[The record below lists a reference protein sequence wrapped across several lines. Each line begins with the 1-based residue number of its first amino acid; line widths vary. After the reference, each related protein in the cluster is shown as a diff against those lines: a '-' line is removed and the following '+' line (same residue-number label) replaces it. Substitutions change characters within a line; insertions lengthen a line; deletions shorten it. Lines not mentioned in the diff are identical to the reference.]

1 MQGGAPVNNL
11 YGGAPASQPPMGQD
25 PLSSYSPTSPVAPR
39 QSSPV
44 LPGLSDVGSIKA
56 QSSNILGED
65 TAVGPPPSAP
75 DDLPPD
81 HEATRV
87 QPHPSTPYSSGSR
100 QEDLGRLDPNW
111 IKIRRIADGQEIGPV
126 SLKEVRSLYVHGK
139 ISLDDEYTGP
149 EIEWSPIRDVRPLL
163 DILQRTPQL
172 SQRGKSGG
180 GGTSSSSS
188 KSGLWAALILFLVL
202 GGLGGGGYYVY
213 KQRKG
218 KSKKNNNNNSGYVVP
233 ADILTQWINQW
244 KKRYPSVKSNAGQSK
259 DFTAR
264 GLKNMARDQKASYRK
279 AISLFRRALI
289 ANPKNRRALGALA
302 IARVWRPTTY
312 EGTRN
317 ARELKQNQYEVL
329 LRRKTKTHAD
339 PLMKAAY
346 ALYLNGDPDRSLAL
360 VKKALRKASNDPLV
374 NIIAGYIYLNQQ
386 QDNKKARS
394 HLRRALK
401 RDKTWAR
408 ARILLSSIYLKTS
421 HYFRAERLLKPLLKQ
436 RHPEA
441 YHQQAIILLHT
452 GRFESGR
459 KILQKALARRANYH
473 TARLL
478 LAKSLYQLEQKPKA
492 ALRVLSQFKRRPGI
506 TPSLQLQIYLHR
518 GYANLLLGR
527 WRQVVRQILSIKKY
541 DKNKNYL
548 PGLFLIAQYWII
560 KGKPKKARKSLSKL
574 LARLPSD
581 VPLQTLD
588 AMVKEATGQQT
599 KAKALYQQLS
609 DQNTRYI
616 WPRLLLA
623 RAHIK
628 AKEYNKALL
637 QLKATLDVEPDLVK
651 NQLRPMTM
659 FVSPQVWQ
667 PLVNSFSKIRTSSR
681 SIYIAAGGI
690 AAYQMGNMRLASK
703 LLRRSLTMD
712 YKGLA
717 ANLYLA
723 QFYFDRKSYGKASR
737 HASRA
742 YRIYDQHAISTQ
754 LLGLVALKK
763 RQYKQAGEY
772 FSQVRKARPWF
783 ITSQVGLAAALLGQG
798 YSKDAKDEL
807 KPLLDT
813 YNFHHMLNRVL
824 LKLKH

>member
-1 MQGGAPVNNL
+1 M
-11 YGGAPASQPPMGQD
+11 
-25 PLSSYSPTSPVAPR
+25 
-39 QSSPV
+39 
-44 LPGLSDVGSIKA
+44 
-56 QSSNILGED
+56 
-65 TAVGPPPSAP
+65 
-75 DDLPPD
+75 
-81 HEATRV
+81 
-87 QPHPSTPYSSGSR
+87 
-100 QEDLGRLDPNW
+100 
-111 IKIRRIADGQEIGPV
+111 
-126 SLKEVRSLYVHGK
+126 
-139 ISLDDEYTGP
+139 
-149 EIEWSPIRDVRPLL
+149 
-163 DILQRTPQL
+163 

-180 GGTSSSSS
+180 GGTSSSS
-188 KSGLWAALILFLVL
+188 KSGLWAALILVLVL

-213 KQRKG
+213 TQKKG
-218 KSKKNNNNNSGYVVP
+218 KSKEKKTPGTYVVP

-244 KKRYPSVKSNAGQSK
+244 KKRYPSVKPNAGRSK

-264 GLKNMARDQKASYRK
+264 GLKSMARDQKASYRK

-289 ANPKNRRALGALA
+289 ANPKNHRALGALA
-302 IARVWRPTTY
+302 IARVWRPAIFK
-312 EGTRN
+312 GAKN
-317 ARELKQNQYEVL
+317 ARELKQNQFEVE

-339 PLMKAAY
+339 PLLKAAY
-346 ALYLNGDPDRSLAL
+346 ALYLNGDPERSLTL
-360 VKKALRKASNDPLV
+360 VKRALRKASHDPLV

-408 ARILLSSIYLKTS
+408 ARILLSTIYLKTS

-441 YHQQAIILLHT
+441 SHQQAVILLHT

-459 KILQKALARRANYH
+459 KMLQKALAHRPNYH

-478 LAKSLYQLEQKPKA
+478 LAQSLYQLEQKPKA
-492 ALRVLSQFKRRPGI
+492 ALRVLSQFKRRPGM
-506 TPSLQLQIYLHR
+506 TRSLQLQIYLHR

-541 DKNKNYL
+541 NKNYL
-548 PGLFLIAQYWII
+548 PGLLLIAQYWII
-560 KGKPKKARKSLSKL
+560 KGKPKKARMSLSKL

-588 AMVKEATGQQT
+588 AMVKEEIGQQK

-651 NQLRPMTM
+651 NQLRPMIM

-667 PLVNSFSKIRTSSR
+667 PLVNSFSKIRTNSR
-681 SIYIAAGGI
+681 SIYVAAGGI
-690 AAYQMGNMRLASK
+690 AAYQMGNMRLAAK
-703 LLRRSLTMD
+703 LLRRSLSMD

-723 QFYFDRKSYGKASR
+723 QLYFDRKNFGKASR

-754 LLGLVALKK
+754 LLGLIALKK
-763 RQYKQAGEY
+763 QRYKQAGEY

-783 ITSQVGLAAALLGQG
+783 ITSQVGQAAALLGQG